1 MSFDY
6 PERLML
12 LLLAVPVIWLGV
24 LGMTGFDRVRR
35 GVAIGLRVIVLLL
48 LVGALSGARSVWGQ
62 DTLTVVAVIDQSDSV
77 RTFATPPMPASSGEL
92 ARGYEGWV
100 VDSLSRLSND
110 RRADDRL
117 AVVTFDRQPT
127 VRRIPMAVS
136 AVRDDVFT
144 VTEPGSDLAAAV
156 RSAIAL
162 FPPDSGRRIVL
173 VSDGHHTEDAGSDVV
188 SSGAAVLAA
197 AREARGLG
205 IPIDVVPVRYEVRD
219 EVRVDALITPA
230 EARRGQTIPVRVV
243 LRATRPAA
251 GQIVLRQAGET
262 LDLNGAQEGIGL
274 PVTAGQWT
282 AEVADD
288 QRGEGGARYVLVRQV
303 DVPLEDAGAARFE
316 AIFEPGV
323 RGDTVVANNRAEA
336 VTLVQGQG
344 RILVV
349 DYVGAPSG
357 LVLPETL
364 AEHGIETEVVDP
376 RGMPTRLDAF
386 QRYDAVIL
394 QDVPADQVSV
404 AQQRTL
410 ARYVHDTGGG
420 LIVVGGPNSF
430 GAGGWTHSILDRSI
444 YPVQCEIPSQTIL
457 PTGALVIVIDRSGS
471 MSSPVGQSGYTQQE
485 LANEAAVLALS
496 TLYPQDMVGVVAFD
510 SVATAVVPLQL
521 NRDPSVVSNRV
532 RAIQPN
538 GGTNIYTGLEMA
550 HRQLAPLT
558 VQDTSIKHVILLTD
572 GQSTPPMGGSYR
584 GLVEEMERAG
594 ITLSTIGVGDG
605 HDADLLGTL
614 ARAGGG
620 TYYPVT
626 DANRLPEIFIKEAT
640 TIRRNLV
647 KEELFTPGIAMAS
660 SPVIR
665 GISVFPPLRGLVL
678 TGPREDPRVVNTLV
692 GSEGEPLL
700 AHWQVGLGRSA
711 AFTSD
716 AHNRWAVSW
725 LGWSGYAD
733 FWSRLVRL
741 IARPSASREL
751 ELTTRREGDR
761 LIVRLDAAGAGPSG
775 TFANFMEAY
784 GAVIGPDQEPQ
795 ALELRQIGPGLYEGE
810 AVAQQQGSYIVSLRV
825 DDPSGDSRLVV
836 GGATRPVGAELS
848 SFTSNDNL
856 LRQVAEI
863 TGGRWIEP
871 ERVEEPVLFAR
882 DRAFSVEWSR
892 PLWPWLLLAALP
904 LLLLDVAC
912 RRIAWDGEAL
922 VASAGQM
929 WSRVGRERRGRSRE
943 TLESLKRVRQSKAGR
958 SDAAAREVATR
969 VDGTKA
975 QEVVANEPEGQPA
988 GGQQAESAEAKQET
1002 KRPVRP
1008 VALEDQAAETP
1019 KSTTGR
1025 LLAARKRQHRDD
1037 Q

>member
-1 MSFDY
+1 LSFDH
-6 PERLML
+6 PERLVL
-12 LLLAVPVIWLGV
+12 LLLAVPVVWLG
-24 LGMTGFDRVRR
+24 LSGMTGFDRVRR
-35 GVAIGLRVIVLLL
+35 GVAIGLRVLVLLL

-77 RTFATPPMPASSGEL
+77 RTFATPGPA
-92 ARGYEGWV
+92 GYEGWV
-100 VDSLSRLSND
+100 VEAVSRLSGD

-117 AVVTFDRQPT
+117 ALVTFDRRPT
-127 VRRIPMAVS
+127 VRRIPMPVAAVGE
-136 AVRDDVFT
+136 DVFT
-144 VTEPGSDLAAAV
+144 VTDPGSDLASAL
-156 RSAIAL
+156 RSAVAL

-173 VSDGHHTEDAGSDVV
+173 VSDGNHTEDEGVDGGSG
-188 SSGAAVLAA
+188 GAAVLAV

-219 EVRVDALITPA
+219 EVRVDAVVTPA

-243 LRATRPAA
+243 LRATRPSS

-262 LDLNGAQEGIGL
+262 LDLNGGEAGVGL
-274 PVTAGQWT
+274 RVGSDQWT
-282 AEVADD
+282 AEVSGEEAG
-288 QRGEGGARYVLVRQV
+288 RGAARFVLVRQV

-316 AIFEPGV
+316 AIFEPSG
-323 RGDTVVANNRAEA
+323 RGDTVAANNRAEA

-344 RILVV
+344 RVLVV

-357 LVLPETL
+357 RVLPEAL
-364 AEHGIETEVVDP
+364 AGHGIETEVVDP

-430 GAGGWTHSILDRSI
+430 GAGGWTHSVLDRSI
-444 YPVQCEIPSQTIL
+444 YPVQCEIPSQTVL

-471 MSSPVGQSGYTQQE
+471 MSNQVGQTGYTQQE

-510 SVATAVVPLQL
+510 STATAVVPLQV
-521 NRDPSVVSNRV
+521 NRDPDVVANRV
-532 RAIQPN
+532 RSIQAN
-538 GGTNIYTGLEMA
+538 GGTNIYTGLELA

-584 GLVEEMERAG
+584 GLVAEMERAG

-605 HDADLLGTL
+605 HDAELLDTL

-620 TYYPVT
+620 TYYPVA
-626 DANRLPEIFIKEAT
+626 DASRLPEIFIKEAT

-647 KEELFTPGIAMAS
+647 KEEVFTPGVANGA

-665 GISVFPPLRGLVL
+665 GIGGFPPLRGLVL
-678 TGPREDPRVVNTLV
+678 TAAREDPRVVNTLV

-716 AHNRWAVSW
+716 AHNRWAVDW
-725 LGWSGYAD
+725 LGWSGYVD
-733 FWSRLVRL
+733 FWSRLVRM

-775 TFANFMEAY
+775 AFANFMEAY

-795 ALELRQIGPGLYEGE
+795 AIELRQVGPGLYEGE
-810 AVAQQQGSYIVSLRV
+810 ARAEQQGSYIVSLRV

-836 GGATRPVGAELS
+836 GGATRPAGAELS
-848 SFTSNDNL
+848 RFSSNEVL

-863 TGGRWIEP
+863 TGGRWIEA
-871 ERVEEPVLFAR
+871 ERAEEPVLFAR
-882 DRAFSVEWSR
+882 DRSFSVAWSR

-904 LLLLDVAC
+904 VLLLDVAC
-912 RRIAWDGEAL
+912 RRIAWNGEDL
-922 VASAGQM
+922 VLAAGRL
-929 WSRVGRERRGRSRE
+929 WSRLGRERREVRGA
-943 TLESLKRVRQSKAGR
+943 TLEGLKRVRRSRAEERSGGVSGERRTVETVVGGDEPIELASPAEASKAKAR
-958 SDAAAREVATR
+958 SVRERAEGGAA
-969 VDGTKA
+969 KA
-975 QEVVANEPEGQPA
+975 KVEAERPA
-988 GGQQAESAEAKQET
+988 EE
-1002 KRPVRP
+1002 
-1008 VALEDQAAETP
+1008 ETP

-1025 LLAARKRQHRDD
+1025 LLAMKKRQKRDD
-1037 Q
+1037 A